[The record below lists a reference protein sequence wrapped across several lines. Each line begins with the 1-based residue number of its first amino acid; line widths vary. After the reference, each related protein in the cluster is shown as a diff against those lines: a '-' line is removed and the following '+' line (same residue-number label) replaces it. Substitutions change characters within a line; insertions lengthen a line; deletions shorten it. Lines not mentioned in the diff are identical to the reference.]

1 MFYNQHM
8 PTLSDA
14 LVHQIETAVE
24 RLRDEGGHGELAL
37 VMVNGELQ
45 QYVERRPRIRM
56 HVARAVAPT
65 GVGPPDRQAIAGC
78 RTTTG

>member
-1 MFYNQHM
+1 M
-8 PTLSDA
+8 LSDA
-14 LVHQIETAVE
+14 LLRQLETAVD

-56 HVARAVAPT
+56 HVTRS
-65 GVGPPDRQAIAGC
+65 VGPPDRQAIGC
-78 RTTTG
+78 RTTAG